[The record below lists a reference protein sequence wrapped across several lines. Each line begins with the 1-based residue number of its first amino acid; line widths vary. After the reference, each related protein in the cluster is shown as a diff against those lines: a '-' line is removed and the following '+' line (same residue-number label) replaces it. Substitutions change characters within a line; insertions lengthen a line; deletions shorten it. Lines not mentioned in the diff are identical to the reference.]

1 MKRDSWYQGR
11 LWSGM
16 DFFAWLRLLARNR
29 FAVSPSRLPTA
40 LAITLCAVANTTL
53 RAVQNLRL
61 GRQVARV
68 EITADPIFII
78 GHWRTGTTMVQ
89 ELLALDPRHRCPTT
103 YECLVPNHFLISE
116 RFVRRWLWFM
126 LPSRRPMD
134 NMRMSFDRPQEDEA
148 ALCNLGVPSPFLT
161 VAFPNR
167 PLQYPRY
174 VDLEDLAPAELQ
186 RWERSLRRFLQRIL
200 FKRPGRL
207 VLKSPRHTSRL
218 KVLSRMFPKA
228 QFIHIV
234 RDPYVV
240 FPSTVH
246 FWTVMYA
253 TQGLQRPKL
262 DALNDYVFD
271 TFVAMHRKLEET
283 RALIDPAQ
291 FYQLRYE
298 DLVRDPVGEV
308 RAMYEYFQWRE
319 FDAVEP
325 AIRRYAGRSKRY
337 QTNRYELTPE
347 LRGEITSRWGPHI
360 EKHGYQ

>member
-1 MKRDSWYQGR
+1 MKRDAWYQGR
-11 LWSGM
+11 MFSGM

-40 LAITLCAVANTTL
+40 AAITVCAAANTTL
-53 RAVQNLRL
+53 RAIQNLRFA
-61 GRQVARV
+61 RQVAGV
-68 EITADPIFII
+68 QIATDPIFII
-78 GHWRTGTTMVQ
+78 GHWRTGTTMLQ

-116 RFVRRWLWFM
+116 RFLRRWLWFM
-126 LPSRRPMD
+126 LPSKRPMD

-148 ALCNLGVPSPFLT
+148 ALCNLGVPSPLLT
-161 VAFPNR
+161 VAFPNH

-174 VDLEDLAPAELQ
+174 VELDDLTPAELQ
-186 RWERSLRRFLQRIL
+186 RWQRALRRFLQQVL
-200 FKRPGRL
+200 FKRSGRL

-218 KVLSRMFPKA
+218 RVLSRMFPNA
-228 QFIHIV
+228 HFVHLV

-262 DALNDYVFD
+262 DTLNDYVFD
-271 TFVAMHRKLEET
+271 TLVAMYRKLDQT
-283 RALIDPAQ
+283 RGLIDPGR
-291 FYQLRYE
+291 FYELRYE
-298 DLVRDPVGEV
+298 DLVRDPVGQLRV
-308 RAMYEYFQWRE
+308 MYEYFQWRE

-325 AIRRYAGRSKRY
+325 AIRRYARRSKRY
-337 QTNRYELTPE
+337 QTNRFDLTPE
-347 LRGEITSRWGPHI
+347 LCDEISNRWAPYI
-360 EKHGYQ
+360 EKYGCP